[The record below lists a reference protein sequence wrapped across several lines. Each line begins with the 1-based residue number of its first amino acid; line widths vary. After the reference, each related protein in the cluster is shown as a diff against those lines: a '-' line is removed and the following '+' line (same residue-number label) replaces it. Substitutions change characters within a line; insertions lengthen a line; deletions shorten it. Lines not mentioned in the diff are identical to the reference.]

1 MASILEEA
9 VTMMSRLF
17 RILGGIGLLGLL
29 CGCASTLEST
39 MDYDQQ
45 FDFSTVRKIAIQPV
59 DRTELSTITI
69 SDMQVER
76 IDQALAAELQAKGF
90 EIVTDNRQADMYLTW
105 HLVTEERT
113 DIRSYNSMSYYN
125 CWRCGPAVADVS
137 VRQYTQGTFITDM
150 IDPLRNQ
157 SVWRSVIASRLQ
169 PQPDPEQ
176 ADMRRQEAARA
187 VFAEFPPL

>member
-59 DRTELSTITI
+59 DRTELSTITRWPPSCRQKASKLLPITVRPTCI
-69 SDMQVER
+69 SP
-76 IDQALAAELQAKGF
+76 G
-90 EIVTDNRQADMYLTW
+90 TW
-105 HLVTEERT
+105 
-113 DIRSYNSMSYYN
+113 
-125 CWRCGPAVADVS
+125 
-137 VRQYTQGTFITDM
+137 
-150 IDPLRNQ
+150 
-157 SVWRSVIASRLQ
+157 
-169 PQPDPEQ
+169 
-176 ADMRRQEAARA
+176 
-187 VFAEFPPL
+187 